1 METKTLEQ
9 EIITEIHKLSTQ
21 EQLQVLQ
28 YVQSITKT
36 DRVMGEPGSEFVK
49 AARQVNIS
57 SDDLQLMEAAIEEW
71 CERVD
76 KFPEVDFEEHKQW
89 S

>member
-1 METKTLEQ
+1 MDTKTLEQ
-9 EIITEIHKLSTQ
+9 EILSAVHKLSAQ

-28 YVQSITKT
+28 YVQSIANAQHPN
-36 DRVMGEPGSEFVK
+36 VEPCWKFVE

-57 SDDLQLMEAAIEEW
+57 AEDLQLMEAAIEEW

-76 KFPEVDFEEHKQW
+76 DFPEIDFDDKAAE
-89 S
+89 